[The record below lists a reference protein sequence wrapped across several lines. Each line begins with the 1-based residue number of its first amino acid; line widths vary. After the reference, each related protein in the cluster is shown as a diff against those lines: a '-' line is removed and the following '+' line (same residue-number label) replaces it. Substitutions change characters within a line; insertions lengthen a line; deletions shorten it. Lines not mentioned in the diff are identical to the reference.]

1 VIETSVGLDRLVLAH
16 LSQAYEEELAPT
28 AEGGQDTRIVLKLH
42 PLLAPISVAI
52 FPLVRKEEMIVKARA
67 LYDELRFYFLCA
79 YEEKDSIGRRYRR
92 YDAKGTP
99 YAITI
104 DGQTLEDE
112 TVTIRD
118 RDTLQ
123 QVRVPLSSVRTWL
136 QEHLDPA
143 PLLRTF

>member
-1 VIETSVGLDRLVLAH
+1 M
-16 LSQAYEEELAPT
+16 APT
-28 AEGGQDTRIVLKLH
+28 AEGGQDTRLVLKLH
-42 PLLAPISVAI
+42 PLLSPISVAV
-52 FPLVRKEEMIVKARA
+52 FPLVRKDEMITKARA
-67 LYDELRFYFLCA
+67 LYNELQLYFMCA

-123 QVRVPLSSVRTWL
+123 QVRVHLSSVRSWL
-136 QEHLDPA
+136 QERLEPA
-143 PLLRTF
+143 LLLRAF